1 MGNVGEMET
10 EGRYYSSYLFWVR
23 LSSDYDLWVTGNVSE
38 FYVNK
43 IEIILCFWIWIWF
56 YNLTVFM
63 QLPNHVSVE
72 ILMFSAWMFP
82 LQLLPVVNFL

>member
-43 IEIILCFWIWIWF
+43 IEIILCFWIWIW
-56 YNLTVFM
+56 
-63 QLPNHVSVE
+63 
-72 ILMFSAWMFP
+72 
-82 LQLLPVVNFL
+82 